1 MRVGIGLVGFGLSC
15 YPSSHIF
22 SMPIQIGFFR
32 SKWSMKTDIC
42 RLRGPN
48 MIAFCLVCFSVQTFL
63 LSNGIVRKE
72 IRK

>member
-48 MIAFCLVCFSVQTFL
+48 MIAFCLGMLFCSDLFVVKRNSPQR
-63 LSNGIVRKE
+63 N
-72 IRK
+72 